1 MNNKI
6 HLTFTYPDNLD
17 SVLEK
22 IETDYEVFMGKVFVL
37 TDLDS
42 TKVMCTYNI
51 ISGGGKTRLPNTI
64 LVHRKKQTNTLYT
77 INALNELIKN
87 LNNGVLDKT
96 YPIEWNDYRS
106 SLLLHQNNEF
116 KAVRTKLF
124 KIIKV

>member
-22 IETDYEVFMGKVFVL
+22 IETDYEVFMGKIFVL

-51 ISGGGKTRLPNTI
+51 VSGGEKTRLPHTI

-124 KIIKV
+124 KIVEV